1 MTSARTHDITLI
13 VNGTERQITVE
24 GRTLLLDVLRRNL
37 GLVGTHAGCEHGVC
51 GACTVRVDGQTAR
64 SCITFAVQVDG
75 QRVDTVEGLADQGAL
90 HPIQEAFWRRNG
102 LQCGF
107 CTPGMLLRT
116 AEFLEENSD
125 PTREEAREAI
135 ASNLCRCTGYQHIVD
150 SVIEAA
156 ARLRG
161 EPWSEDAG
169 TPAEELREKAEV
181 SEQ

>member
-1 MTSARTHDITLI
+1 MTDTRIHEVTLV
-13 VNGTERQITVE
+13 VNGAERRVTVE
-24 GRTLLLDVLRRNL
+24 SRTLLLDVLRRNL

-51 GACTVRVDGQTAR
+51 GACTVRIDGQTAR

-75 QRVDTVEGLADQGAL
+75 QRIETVEGLAVDGAL

-116 AEFLEENSD
+116 AEFLEENPD
-125 PTREEAREAI
+125 PTRAEAREAI

-150 SVIEAA
+150 SVVEAA

-161 EPWSEDAG
+161 EAWSDDAG
-169 TPAEELREKAEV
+169 IPAEELREKAEV
-181 SEQ
+181 IEQ